1 MMDFGARR
9 ACTLVAGV
17 SGSGKTTFC
26 LRYLVHDRSLGLRLV
41 WDADGQLASRLG
53 LPAATTA
60 QELSMAVEDGWVV
73 FDPNVMF
80 PGRHSE
86 GFSWFCGWAYQVAGS
101 KPGRKCLLVDEVWR
115 YCTNTSIPQT
125 LAECIQ
131 TGRVRSLDTMFA
143 VQRPNRLN
151 EAITNEA
158 TEFVAFR
165 LQGANALK
173 TVESLGADPSA
184 VWSLPPGRFESWNL
198 ESGGRLSGRVF

>member
-73 FDPNVMF
+73 YDPNVMF

-86 GFSWFCGWAYQVAGS
+86 DSAGS
-101 KPGRKCLLVDEVWR
+101 VGGPTRWPGPDRDESAFWSMR
-115 YCTNTSIPQT
+115 CGATAPT
-125 LAECIQ
+125 
-131 TGRVRSLDTMFA
+131 
-143 VQRPNRLN
+143 RPSRRLW
-151 EAITNEA
+151 
-158 TEFVAFR
+158 
-165 LQGANALK
+165 
-173 TVESLGADPSA
+173 PSA
-184 VWSLPPGRFESWNL
+184 SRRDGCGPWIPCSPF
-198 ESGGRLSGRVF
+198 SGPTV